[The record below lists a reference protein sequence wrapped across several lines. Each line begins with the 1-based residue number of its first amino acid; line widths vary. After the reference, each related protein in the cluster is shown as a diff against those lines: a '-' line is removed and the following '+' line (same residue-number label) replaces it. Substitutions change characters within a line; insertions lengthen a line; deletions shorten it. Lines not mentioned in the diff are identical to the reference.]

1 MQSEFGGDRSDL
13 PMFGVEQVTDLG
25 EYLLGDHF
33 SPRFLER
40 IHEQAQSSADNAP
53 EKGAMRIGK
62 ALRFYRSSCWY
73 QFRRGEV
80 ARRERARGSL
90 IRHVS
95 YALAFSVGPLTISM
109 IQFSFRTLL
118 VSAIGFTSLLTTCLG
133 TAALAT
139 VALSLITGTA
149 DPKDGAASVC
159 VAKSLTKNNL
169 RGARHPSLKAGLDNG
184 QTSWQATLVG

>member
-1 MQSEFGGDRSDL
+1 
-13 PMFGVEQVTDLG
+13 
-25 EYLLGDHF
+25 
-33 SPRFLER
+33 
-40 IHEQAQSSADNAP
+40 
-53 EKGAMRIGK
+53 MRIGK

-73 QFRRGEV
+73 QLRRGEV

-118 VSAIGFTSLLTTCLG
+118 VSAIGFTSLLTAGLG

-149 DPKDGAASVC
+149 DPKDGAAPAC

-169 RGARHPSLKAGLDNG
+169 
-184 QTSWQATLVG
+184 